1 MRSYFIINDD
11 AKRSRGPDLKGL
23 TGDKTRDFSCH
34 VHAASEEAGAHEAHA
49 PAHQAHN
56 AEGGLLLLLAALF
69 HSAFDGG
76 WVWYI
81 YQADTAKY
89 VLPISADF
97 VMHIV
102 WSS

>member
-1 MRSYFIINDD
+1 MTLL
-11 AKRSRGPDLKGL
+11 KRRHGWIEGAWLTGL

-34 VHAASEEAGAHEAHA
+34 VHAAPEEAGAHEAHA
-49 PAHQAHN
+49 PAHQAHD
-56 AEGGLLLLLAALF
+56 AEGRLLLLLLAALF

-81 YQADTAKY
+81 YQADPAKY

-97 VMHIV
+97 VMHIG